1 MYSGVSATLNPWPLV
16 TKRRSGSTSPFSA
29 ESRTAGARG
38 RNLGVSAWFQGA
50 RRTPAMAVEKRASS
64 SSASAGGGGV
74 TGELGASRGGCGAWA
89 RSRSLSPSKGR
100 LKRSDFGDFIA
111 DKTLDGGPS
120 LSISRRRVN
129 PASRPVGGRYYL
141 LDLQPN
147 ICYAKKFKNFPK
159 RTRRISHMEWQRF
172 YQSKVVSAQ
181 EAVSKIKRGNRV
193 FIGTGC
199 GEPQHLIKA
208 MVTDPNLQDIM
219 LYQMLSYTLSQFVD
233 HESFSKRFS
242 LKLFFIS
249 RSMRKAAF
257 EGKIDYVPAYLSR
270 IASLFSS
277 QRIGL
282 DAALVQ
288 VSPPDPFGYCSLG
301 VSVDITRAGLEHAR
315 LVIAQVNPRMP
326 RTWGDSFI
334 HVDEIDYLVPYEE
347 PLVQFFPTLQ
357 DNEVSRR
364 IGHYIS
370 QLVDDGATLQVGF
383 GNLPYHILKFLDGK
397 KDLGLH
403 TQVITDGFLP
413 LLEKK
418 VITNKKKSL
427 LPDRTVTSFCM
438 GSQKLYQFVD
448 NNPAFYFRSSDF
460 VNDPLVIAR
469 NDNLITISAAL
480 EVDLTGQVCTDSLG
494 DRFYS
499 GIGDQ
504 VDFLR
509 GSSMSKGGFSI
520 IALPSTACN
529 GRVSRIVPSLS
540 EGAGVA
546 TTRGDV
552 NFVITEYGI
561 AELSGKSIYQRVM
574 ELAQIAHPKF
584 REELIEVARK
594 RHYIFKDQLPPTTDD
609 LIFIEGYKSS
619 YVLKS
624 GKTVEFR
631 PLLPSDEFAYRNFFY
646 SLQEKTIY
654 FRFFYKMRNFTHEV
668 VQKQWASLDYR
679 QNISIIGLAQK
690 GGHKEII
697 AIGSYAKEDDQRAE
711 VAFVVR
717 EDYQGKGL
725 GSFLLEL
732 LEGIAKQNGFSAFT
746 ATVLRENS
754 NMLKVFKKRYP
765 SAKMTFSSGN
775 EVQVHMS
782 FADARTDAQPARP
795 V

>member
-1 MYSGVSATLNPWPLV
+1 MDWQSLY
-16 TKRRSGSTSPFSA
+16 RSK
-29 ESRTAGARG
+29 
-38 RNLGVSAWFQGA
+38 V
-50 RRTPAMAVEKRASS
+50 
-64 SSASAGGGGV
+64 ASA
-74 TGELGASRGGCGAWA
+74 
-89 RSRSLSPSKGR
+89 P
-100 LKRSDFGDFIA
+100 
-111 DKTLDGGPS
+111 
-120 LSISRRRVN
+120 
-129 PASRPVGGRYYL
+129 
-141 LDLQPN
+141 
-147 ICYAKKFKNFPK
+147 
-159 RTRRISHMEWQRF
+159 
-172 YQSKVVSAQ
+172 

-208 MVTDPNLQDIM
+208 MVNDLNLQDIM
-219 LYQMLSYTLSQFVD
+219 LYQMLSFTLSQFI
-233 HESFSKRFS
+233 ENEAFTKRFS
-242 LKLFFIS
+242 VKLFFIS
-249 RSMRKAAF
+249 RSMRRAAF
-257 EGKIDYVPAYLSR
+257 EGKIDYIPAYLSR
-270 IASLFSS
+270 ISGLFSD

-282 DAALVQ
+282 DVALVQ
-288 VSPPDPFGYCSLG
+288 VSPPDAFGYCSLG

-315 LVIAQVNPRMP
+315 VVIAQVNPRMP

-334 HVDEIDYLVPYEE
+334 HVDDIDYLVPYEE
-347 PLVQFFPTLQ
+347 PLVQSFPTLQ

-364 IGHYIS
+364 IGLYIS

-413 LLEKK
+413 LFEKK
-418 VITNKKKSL
+418 VITNKKKTL

-438 GSQKLYQFVD
+438 GSQNLYDFVD

-469 NDNLITISAAL
+469 NDNLITISSAL
-480 EVDLTGQVCTDSLG
+480 EVDLTGQVCSDSLG

-561 AELSGKSIYQRVM
+561 AELAGKSIYQRVM

-594 RHYIFKDQLPPTTDD
+594 RHYIFSDQLPPSTDD

-619 YVLKS
+619 CTLKS

-631 PLLPSDEFAYRNFFY
+631 PLLSSDEFAYRNFFY

-679 QNISIIGLAQK
+679 QNISIIGLTQK

-697 AIGSYAKEDDQRAE
+697 AIGSYAKEDEHRAE

-717 EDYQGKGL
+717 EDYQGMGV
-725 GSFLLEL
+725 GSYLLDLLER
-732 LEGIAKQNGFSAFT
+732 IAKQNGYSAFA
-746 ATVLRENS
+746 ATVLRENA

-765 SAKMTFSSGN
+765 SAKIKFSAGS
-775 EVQVHMS
+775 EVQIHMD
-782 FADARTDAQPARP
+782 FADARPIEHP